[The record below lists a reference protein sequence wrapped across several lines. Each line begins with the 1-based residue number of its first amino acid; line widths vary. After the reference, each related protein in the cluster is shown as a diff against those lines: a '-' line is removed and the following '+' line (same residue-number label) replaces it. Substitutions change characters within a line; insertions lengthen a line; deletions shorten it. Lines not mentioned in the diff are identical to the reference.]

1 MSSNSFGELLR
12 ITTFGESHG
21 PAVGVV
27 VDGFPPGV
35 PVDLA
40 AVQREMDRRRPG
52 TSELASPRREEDRV
66 EVLSGLFEGRTT
78 GAPVALL
85 VRNLD
90 ARPEDYE
97 ENRGLFRPGHADWT
111 WWRKYGRRDHRGGGR
126 SSGRETAARVAAGA
140 LARQFLASGGVT
152 VTGSVAQVGTVK
164 AESYDRDEI
173 ERNPVRCADAA
184 AAGRM
189 AEAIRQAAAE
199 GDSVGGVV
207 EVRAEGV
214 PPGLGDPVFDK
225 LEARLGAALLSIGA
239 VKGVE
244 FGDGFALAGR
254 RGSEANDELGEGGF
268 ATNHAGGILGGIST
282 GAPVVVRLAVKP
294 TPSVAV
300 PQRTVDADGREAV
313 LRSAGRHDPC
323 VCPRL
328 APVAEAMTCL
338 VLADALLRQRLLE
351 SVRGPAEEGRKP

>member
-1 MSSNSFGELLR
+1 MSPNSFGELLR

-27 VDGFPPGV
+27 VDGFPPGF
-35 PVDLA
+35 PLDLA

-52 TSELASPRREEDRV
+52 ASELASPRREEDRV
-66 EVLSGLFEGRTT
+66 EILSGLFEGRTT

-90 ARPEDYE
+90 ARPGDYE
-97 ENRGLFRPGHADWT
+97 ESRGIFRPGHADWT
-111 WWRKYGRRDHRGGGR
+111 WWRKYGLRDHRGGGR

-140 LARQFLASGGVT
+140 LARQFLASNGVT
-152 VTGSVAQVGTVK
+152 VTGHVVQVGAVR
-164 AESYDRDEI
+164 AESYDQAEI
-173 ERNPVRCADAA
+173 ERNPVRCADAPA
-184 AAGRM
+184 AERM

-254 RGSEANDELGEGGF
+254 RGSEANDGLGADGF
-268 ATNHAGGILGGIST
+268 ATNHAGGILGGISN

-294 TPSVAV
+294 TPTVAV
-300 PQRTVDADGREAV
+300 PQRTVDADGRETV

-328 APVAEAMTCL
+328 VPVAEAMACL

-351 SVRGPAEEGRKP
+351 SVRRPAEGGNGP